1 MEVFI
6 FDNVT
11 NTLRI
16 NEYDILLIKEF
27 ADLWDKERN
36 KCAEDKT
43 GEKRLLAYK
52 ELTYIYLTL
61 DFKSPYFKYLEQDKH
76 KAALADSGLE
86 ESHLKDPI
94 FVAAYHK
101 YQEIQEADP
110 VLSLI
115 KTAYHTL
122 NKMKVFLDNIDFS
135 NDVDDTGRPLYK
147 PKDVI
152 ADIASI
158 AKMRTELQALEILHK
173 TNQAAASKVRG
184 DIQTGFME
192 DSYSWQK

>member
-1 MEVFI
+1 MEIFI

-11 NTLRI
+11 NKLRI

-27 ADLWDKERN
+27 ADLWDQNRN

-52 ELTYIYLTL
+52 EFTYIYLTL
-61 DFKSPYFKYLEQDKH
+61 DFKSPYFKYLERDKH
-76 KAALADSGLE
+76 EAALADSGLE
-86 ESHLKDPI
+86 ESHLKDPL

-122 NKMKVFLDNIDFS
+122 YKTQVFLDSIDYS
-135 NDVDDTGRPLYK
+135 ERDDSGKPIYK
-147 PKDVI
+147 PKDVMN
-152 ADIASI
+152 DIATIGSL
-158 AKMRTELQALEILHK
+158 RTKLQELEVLHK
-173 TNQAAASKVRG
+173 TNMAAASKVRG

-192 DSYSWQK
+192 DSYAWQK

>member
-1 MEVFI
+1 MEIFI

-16 NEYDILLIKEF
+16 NEYDILLVKEF
-27 ADLWDKERN
+27 AKLWEQDRN
-36 KCAEDKT
+36 KCTEDKT
-43 GEKRLLAYK
+43 GVKRLLAYK
-52 ELTYIYLTL
+52 EFTYIYLTL
-61 DFKSPYFKYLEQDKH
+61 DFKSPYFKYLEHEKH
-76 KAALADSGLE
+76 EAALADSGLE
-86 ESHLKDPI
+86 ESNLKDPN

-122 NKMKVFLDNIDFS
+122 NKMKVFLDNIDFN
-135 NDVDDTGRPLYK
+135 NDVDETGRPLYK

-152 ADIASI
+152 ADISSI
-158 AKMRTELQALEILHK
+158 ATMRTKLQELEVMHK
-173 TNQAAASKVRG
+173 TNMAAAAKVRG
-184 DIQTGFME
+184 DVSLGMGE
-192 DSYSWQK
+192 ENYPWQK

>member
-1 MEVFI
+1 MEIFI

-11 NTLRI
+11 NKLRI

-27 ADLWDKERN
+27 ANLWDINRN
-36 KCAEDKT
+36 KCTEDKT

-52 ELTYIYLTL
+52 EFTYIYLIL

-86 ESHLKDPI
+86 ESHLKEPL

-122 NKMKVFLDNIDFS
+122 YKTQVFLDSIDYS
-135 NDVDDTGRPLYK
+135 ERDDAGKPIYK

-158 AKMRTELQALEILHK
+158 GTMRTKLQELEVLHK
-173 TNQAAASKVRG
+173 TNMAAASKVRG
-184 DIQTGFME
+184 DYERGAGEET
-192 DSYSWQK
+192 YPWQKK

>member
-158 AKMRTELQALEILHK
+158 AKMRTELQALEVLHK